1 MSGQT
6 VWFEYEDE
14 EAELRDIPMFSSVS
28 TLRRKLHEGKIFHF
42 PDSATQTDVQIGRL
56 NSAKQF
62 EKFKARDTLDSVKYG
77 PEETLQVR
85 VKKRAGMHLSHYII
99 FYIFS
104 HSQHH
109 ISVYIY

>member
-1 MSGQT
+1 MSGHT

-14 EAELRDIPMFSSVS
+14 EAELRDIALFSSIS

-42 PDSATQTDVQIGRL
+42 PESATQTDVQIGRL

-62 EKFKARDTLDSVKYG
+62 EKFKARDTLESVNFA

-85 VKKRAGMHLSHYII
+85 VKKRVSMYHHTKISFI
-99 FYIFS
+99 F
-104 HSQHH
+104 Q
-109 ISVYIY
+109 